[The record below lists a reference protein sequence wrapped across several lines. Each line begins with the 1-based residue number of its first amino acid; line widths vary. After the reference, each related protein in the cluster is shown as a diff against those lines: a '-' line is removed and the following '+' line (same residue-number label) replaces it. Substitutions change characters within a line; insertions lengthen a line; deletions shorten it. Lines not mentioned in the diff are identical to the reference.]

1 MGDGARQLRD
11 LLRQAGVAAAP
22 GAHDAFTARIVEKA
36 GHKAVYLGGNAMALS
51 LAKGQPFITLTETA
65 QIAMHV
71 ARAVDVPVLVDAGA
85 GFGDPPHLLVAVQEL
100 EGTGAGG
107 LHIDDQPYPKQA
119 GYHRGRGKLVD
130 AAAMAE
136 RLRVAVKARWNPDF
150 VIVARTDALRVTK
163 SLDDTILRCR
173 SYAEAGADALM
184 VLDLG
189 PEQAAA
195 VKEACPGVPLIWI
208 GGVRPPIPTLAE
220 LEQADFSL
228 ACYPFNG
235 IAEMTARL
243 GDLWGNLG
251 RTGAIEQP
259 ADTLA
264 RAGKETLDL
273 VRMQTFWDIEDRSGP
288 GGEDGTA

>member
-1 MGDGARQLRD
+1 MGEAARQLRC
-11 LLRQAGVAAAP
+11 LLRETGITAAP

-85 GFGDPPHLLVAVQEL
+85 GFGDSPHLHIAVQEL
-100 EGTGAGG
+100 EGTGAAG
-107 LHIDDQPYPKQA
+107 LHIDDQPYPKPA
-119 GYHRGRGKLVD
+119 GYHRGQGRLAD
-130 AAAMAE
+130 SAAMAD
-136 RLRVAVKARWNPDF
+136 RLRVAVRARWNPDF

-163 SLDDTILRCR
+163 SLDETIARCR

-208 GGVRPPIPTLAE
+208 GGVRPPVPTLAE
-220 LEQADFSL
+220 LDQAGFSL

-235 IAEMTARL
+235 IAEVTAKL
-243 GDLWGNLG
+243 SDLWSALARN
-251 RTGAIEQP
+251 GAIEQP
-259 ADTLA
+259 AETLA

-273 VRMQTFWDIEDRSGP
+273 VRMQDFWDIEDRSET
-288 GGEDGTA
+288 GGVDGAD